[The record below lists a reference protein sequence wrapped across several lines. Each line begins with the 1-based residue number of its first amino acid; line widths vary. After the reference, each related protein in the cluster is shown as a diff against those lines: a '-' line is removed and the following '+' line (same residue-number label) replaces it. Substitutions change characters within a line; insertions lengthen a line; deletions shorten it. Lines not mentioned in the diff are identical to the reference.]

1 MSTVNQTLSCVQT
14 KLVKYVDYY
23 LTPLQ
28 IMVMMM
34 MTTMMIISNFTQL
47 MRISMESEALSGC
60 IWHLCVTGLLFCD
73 LELPLLSKQNY
84 PLCCRCYKRHCCHIL
99 FNFSWSTRC
108 CNYRFFRFRSRCVR
122 CRFEKKL
129 NSQCGEDVLTIVAG
143 YKSGTH

>member
-60 IWHLCVTGLLFCD
+60 I
-73 LELPLLSKQNY
+73 
-84 PLCCRCYKRHCCHIL
+84 
-99 FNFSWSTRC
+99 
-108 CNYRFFRFRSRCVR
+108 
-122 CRFEKKL
+122 
-129 NSQCGEDVLTIVAG
+129 
-143 YKSGTH
+143 